1 METSIRIEGMHC
13 GGCAD
18 RIRRVLEREPG
29 VRKAEVSHPE
39 GRARVKHEPQT
50 VDAARLTRVVE
61 EAGFEVRPG
70 EDAV

>member
-1 METSIRIEGMHC
+1 METTIRIEGMHC

-29 VRKAEVSHPE
+29 VREAEVSHPE
-39 GRARVKHEPQT
+39 GRARVKHEPEK
-50 VDAARLTRVVE
+50 VDAARLTRLVE

-70 EDAV
+70 EDGV